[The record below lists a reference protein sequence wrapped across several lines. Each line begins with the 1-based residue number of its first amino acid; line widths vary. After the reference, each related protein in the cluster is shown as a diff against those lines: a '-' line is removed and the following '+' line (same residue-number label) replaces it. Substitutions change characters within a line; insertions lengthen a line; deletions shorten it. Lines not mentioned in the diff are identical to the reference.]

1 VNLFASEC
9 SDYQNVQSLK
19 EKLKTHPGFY
29 GRCAAILGPNQPG
42 ITQADPSYT
51 GAQNVAEKAPVK
63 AHSIKQ
69 QAKRA
74 PDTGEPAPP
83 RVDTNTPKKKI
94 DEARRK
100 AERLKKKLEDTLG
113 IHLPDL
119 PPTPAL
125 PQVPALP
132 SGANAAD
139 PQQLL
144 DFLLGP

>member
-19 EKLKTHPGFY
+19 EKLKTDPGFY
-29 GRCAAILGPNQPG
+29 SRCAAILGPHQPG
-42 ITQADPSYT
+42 ITQRDPSYT
-51 GAQNVAEKAPVK
+51 GAQNVVEKSPVK
-63 AHSIKQ
+63 AHDKQ
-69 QAKRA
+69 AAKRP
-74 PDTGEPAPP
+74 PDTKPTPP
-83 RVDTNTPKKKI
+83 HVDTKTPKKKI

-119 PPTPAL
+119 PSTPAL
-125 PQVPALP
+125 PQAPAAP
-132 SGANAAD
+132 SGAD